1 MEYYVKEIPIN
12 APVVVYNG
20 SGVYDFEKE
29 EFVFTRFMND
39 KCISFVD
46 DLCGKF
52 PFLCA
57 EVYLEDS
64 EYVVQANEITKRHF
78 EFIRL
83 EMIEKKSNEIPL
95 PWVKVN
101 FVAPEELVLEV
112 EEYAKNYHG
121 EDWFFQRSGNNFF
134 EAMSKGV
141 DKGTGASAVCETMG
155 ISPEKLYTIG
165 DHLNDIELIE
175 AAGISFCPENA
186 VPYIKEISKVMV
198 ADNNNHAV
206 AKAIEY
212 LDKMYGN

>member
-1 MEYYVKEIPIN
+1 MKKFEGCLLLSDMDGTILNDNKEISEENKRAIEYFIENGGKFSLATGRSKRSMEYYVKEIPIN

-101 FVAPEELVLEV
+101 FVADRKSVV
-112 EEYAKNYHG
+112 
-121 EDWFFQRSGNNFF
+121 
-134 EAMSKGV
+134 
-141 DKGTGASAVCETMG
+141 
-155 ISPEKLYTIG
+155 
-165 DHLNDIELIE
+165 
-175 AAGISFCPENA
+175 
-186 VPYIKEISKVMV
+186 
-198 ADNNNHAV
+198 
-206 AKAIEY
+206 
-212 LDKMYGN
+212 